1 MRVDSMNIVPSGAR
15 GRDSIRIIST
25 RAYSDSILV
34 LLLTH
39 MPEGC
44 ATWPA
49 FWTLSEKG
57 PWPKGGEIDI
67 IEGAHLVS
75 FLLRPIPNYHVST
88 GVNLNTQNL
97 ASLHASSG
105 CAMQPTRKQC
115 GYGFLCFLVV
125 IAYPCLGR
133 RYPRTA
139 M

>member
-1 MRVDSMNIVPSGAR
+1 MRVDSMNTVPSGAR

-75 FLLRPIPNYHVST
+75 FLLRPIAK
-88 GVNLNTQNL
+88 L
-97 ASLHASSG
+97 
-105 CAMQPTRKQC
+105 
-115 GYGFLCFLVV
+115 
-125 IAYPCLGR
+125 PCLHR
-133 RYPRTA
+133 SEFEYPESRLLA
-139 M
+139 CELGLHYAADP